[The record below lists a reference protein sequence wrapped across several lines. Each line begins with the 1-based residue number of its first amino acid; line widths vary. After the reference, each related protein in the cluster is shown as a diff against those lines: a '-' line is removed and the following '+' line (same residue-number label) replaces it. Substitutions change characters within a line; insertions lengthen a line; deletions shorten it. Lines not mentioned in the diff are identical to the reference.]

1 MLKDFHTSYY
11 CIILEVLSIIE
22 DLLEVSYTG
31 SKLKETQTSTV
42 LILTQFRL
50 FKFLVWTHIRLR
62 LKYCLNMDL
71 TWLRT
76 KVFARS
82 KQLDTLYSYT
92 LNQNELALKV
102 LEL

>member
-1 MLKDFHTSYY
+1 MLKDFHTSLLLCYFR
-11 CIILEVLSIIE
+11 IVSNIE

-62 LKYCLNMDL
+62 LKYGLNMDL

-102 LEL
+102 LGL